1 MSCSDRW
8 LALSIGNSR
17 LHWAQ
22 FSGNNL
28 QHTWDT
34 PHLSVADVQELIA
47 TQFTATQFI
56 QRDTTLPSP
65 YCNSDTPISLWIASV
80 VPQQSQ
86 LWQEYVA
93 AHFITLEQ
101 VPLAGL
107 YSTLGIDRAL
117 AALGAIAI
125 MRSPVLVID
134 AGTALTFT
142 GVDGARLIGGAIL
155 PGLGLQFR
163 SLQQATAALPNAL
176 PAALPASEERV
187 APQLLPPRWARN
199 TTDAIASGIIY
210 TLLAG
215 LQAFVNDWWQQFPTS
230 PVLLTGG
237 DRDRLYTYL
246 TTTMPAM
253 ESKLTVEP
261 HLIFW
266 GMRSVRQEQL
276 KAKG

>member
-17 LHWAQ
+17 SHWAL

-28 QHTWDT
+28 QQTWDT
-34 PHLSVADVQELIA
+34 PHLSAADVQQLID
-47 TQFTATQFI
+47 TQFTANQFI
-56 QRDTTLPSP
+56 KRDTTPPSP
-65 YCNSDTPISLWIASV
+65 HCDSDTPISLWITSV
-80 VPQQSQ
+80 VPQQGQ

-107 YSTLGIDRAL
+107 YPTLGIDRAL

-125 MRSPVLVID
+125 MHSPVLVID

-142 GVDGARLIGGAIL
+142 GVDGTQLIGGAIL
-155 PGLGLQFR
+155 PGLGLQFQT
-163 SLQQATAALPNAL
+163 LQQATAALPNAL
-176 PAALPASEERV
+176 PAVLPASEERV
-187 APQLLPPRWARN
+187 ALQFLPPRWALN
-199 TTDAIASGIIY
+199 TADAIASGIIY

-215 LQAFVNDWWQQFPTS
+215 LQAFVNDWWQQFPAS

-237 DRDRLYTYL
+237 DRDRLHAYL
-246 TTTMPAM
+246 TAAMPAM
-253 ESKLTVEP
+253 ASKLTVEP

-266 GMRSVRQEQL
+266 GMRSVRGERL